1 MRSRAFAGWGVAALL
16 IATIGMTGRVQSAE
30 SGYPGTL
37 KMLAGPPGG
46 QWNALGDKMAELL
59 REAGIPAENQ
69 VGGGV
74 ENLYLVG
81 EGQADIG
88 FTLYSFLGAAAAGE
102 KELPK
107 VNLDNAVL
115 LANLYPQVL
124 YVIVRKEIVDEYNV
138 KTLADM
144 LEVKGR
150 IRFAT
155 LPKGTGSEFI
165 FDMLLRN
172 AYQTDYGLQSALGWH
187 INFWSYAEITKRF
200 LAGEL
205 DVCAYTAGPGT
216 YLIPALE
223 KANLDAVLLPMQEAK
238 LDLMTHQFMTIT
250 YTIQAGDYES
260 VTEDVL
266 TLGDYS
272 CLVTQA
278 KLTAGRPGL
287 PHQRSAVGGQG
298 RVGGGVRRY
307 EFHVAPHRGGGA
319 QHRAPGVGK
328 VLEFAGDAGAAQA
341 AGEEVE
347 GRICHRRRR
356 AV

>member
-1 MRSRAFAGWGVAALL
+1 MRLATLAGLTIAALL
-16 IATIGMTGRVQSAE
+16 IVTIGMAGGVSAGE
-30 SGYPGTL
+30 LGYPGTL
-37 KMLAGPPGG
+37 NMLAGPPGG

-59 REAGIPAENQ
+59 SEAGIPAKNQ

-81 EGQADIG
+81 EGKADIG

-124 YVIVRKEIVDEYNV
+124 YVIVRKEIAEEHNV
-138 KTLADM
+138 KTLGDM
-144 LEVKGR
+144 LKVKGR

-172 AYQTDYGLQSALGWH
+172 AYRTDYGLQSAMGWH

-223 KANLDAVLLPMQEAK
+223 RANLNAILLPMQEDK

-278 KLTAGRPGL
+278 KLPEDLIYRINEVLWQGKEALAEVSGDMNSMSPRIAVAGLSTVHPGSL
-287 PHQRSAVGGQG
+287 KFWNSPAMQELRKQR
-298 RVGGGVRRY
+298 
-307 EFHVAPHRGGGA
+307 
-319 QHRAPGVGK
+319 GK
-328 VLEFAGDAGAAQA
+328 
-341 AGEEVE
+341 
-347 GRICHRRRR
+347 R
-356 AV
+356 